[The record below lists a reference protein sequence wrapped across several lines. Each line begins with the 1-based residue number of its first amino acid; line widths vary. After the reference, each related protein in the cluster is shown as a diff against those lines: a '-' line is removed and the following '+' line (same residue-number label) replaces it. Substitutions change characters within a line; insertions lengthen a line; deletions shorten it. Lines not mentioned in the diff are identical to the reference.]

1 MQKHWRARDEISEP
15 IIKVLE
21 NGGRFETG
29 APKSFCG
36 DFVRKRKNARVIYMK
51 YTLTSLEELKSFA
64 EKVLAEN
71 PARKVGARV
80 LALSGNLGAGKTA
93 FTKMLAGILGV
104 PGEITSP
111 TFVIMKRY
119 SLLDISHAG
128 FKNLI
133 HIDAYRLES
142 GNELLKLG
150 FQNMLADKE
159 NLIVIEWP
167 ERVPLVIPL
176 DATRLAFHVVNETTR
191 EVEYSGRI
199 GE

>member
-1 MQKHWRARDEISEP
+1 
-15 IIKVLE
+15 
-21 NGGRFETG
+21 
-29 APKSFCG
+29 
-36 DFVRKRKNARVIYMK
+36 MK
-51 YTLTSLEELKSFA
+51 YTLSSLEELKSFA
-64 EKVLAEN
+64 EKVLVEN
-71 PARKVGARV
+71 PARETGARV

-93 FTKMLAGILGV
+93 FTKMLAEILGV
-104 PGEITSP
+104 SGEITSP

-119 SLLDISHAG
+119 GISHGG